1 MALHSLPIGTI
12 FLLAPFVLALLSG
25 SRSSGALSAEESDAA
40 AKLARERDDT
50 LALGRLALL
59 AIAADGHITDAEW
72 SELLRYLIEHNVPVR
87 REDLIAELGCPV
99 ESLANPAV
107 LEAKVRALRPQFG
120 AEGLDVALDVLQR
133 MTAIGATMQTHA
145 DYRRNTG
152 DPTLLVQRF
161 TQWLTD

>member
-1 MALHSLPIGTI
+1 MALLTLPIGSI
-12 FLLAPFVLALLSG
+12 FVLAPFVLALMS
-25 SRSSGALSAEESDAA
+25 SARKSGALSAEESEAA
-40 AKLARERDDT
+40 ARHARQRDDT

-72 SELLRYLIEHNVPVR
+72 SELLRYLIEHNVAVR
-87 REDLIAELGCPV
+87 REDLVAELGCPI

-120 AEGLDVALDVLQR
+120 KEGLDVALDVLRR
-133 MTAIGATMQTHA
+133 MTAIGATMPTHA